1 MRIDVR
7 NQKHERLFKVE
18 ITLSDPPGVVR
29 SPAEGDQQEVHLSW
43 DQAIDDGRYLCRCP
57 VCGCR
62 ELFARKDFHQVT
74 GLVIVIGAAVTAM
87 VLFLGMR
94 EVMWGFGVLMAA
106 VLIDAIVYLFVGRCL
121 VCYRCRSEFRDLD
134 IPRHHPGWD
143 LSIGEKYRASDN
155 A

>member
-1 MRIDVR
+1 MRIDLH

-18 ITLSDPPGVVR
+18 VDLSDPPSVVR
-29 SPAEGDQQEVHLSW
+29 PPAGGDQQAVYLSW
-43 DQAIDDGRYLCRCP
+43 DQAIDDGRHLRRCP

-74 GLVIVIGAAVTAM
+74 GLVIVIAAAVIAM

-94 EVMWGFGVLMAA
+94 EVVWGFGVLMAA
-106 VLIDAIVYLFVGRCL
+106 ALIDAIVYLFVGRCL

-134 IPRHHPGWD
+134 IPRNHRGWD

-155 A
+155 T